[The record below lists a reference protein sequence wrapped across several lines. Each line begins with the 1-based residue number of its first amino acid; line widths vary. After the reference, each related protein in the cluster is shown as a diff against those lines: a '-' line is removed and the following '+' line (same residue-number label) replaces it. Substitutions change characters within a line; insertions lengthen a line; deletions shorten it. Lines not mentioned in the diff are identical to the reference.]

1 MDCCLCWKENA
12 TLRGLV
18 LFVILPLWF
27 DRLTNPPNLS
37 GQSVTSRMLFLTLS
51 GKSMKSR
58 MLFSLHVSGINSL
71 YQYERHLTMSFFKVG
86 DPSCAG
92 FPIYLY
98 LLRCTKACWADYGNL
113 VTSGWNIKVKL
124 PCFTS
129 VKFVNNKNP
138 NIDYPWNFHLP
149 EDESLLSSWPTAFRV
164 CLPSW
169 SLQNLFWPSGHAC
182 RLDFLTLEWKNR
194 LWV

>member
-1 MDCCLCWKENA
+1 MDCYLCWIENT
-12 TLRGLV
+12 TLHGLV

-27 DRLTNPPNLS
+27 DRVHWHL
-37 GQSVTSRMLFLTLS
+37 VVLFLLLRHMYVGSKTEEVI
-51 GKSMKSR
+51 SR
-58 MLFSLHVSGINSL
+58 MLFSLPVSGINSL
-71 YQYERHLTMSFFKVG
+71 YQHERHLTMSFFKVG

-129 VKFVNNKNP
+129 VTFVNIKSP
-138 NIDYPWNFHLP
+138 NIDYPRNFHLP
-149 EDESLLSSWPTAFRV
+149 DEESLLSSWPTAFRV

-169 SLQNLFWPSGHAC
+169 SLQNLVWPSGHAC

>member
-37 GQSVTSRMLFLTLS
+37 GQSVTSIMLFLTFS
-51 GKSMKSR
+51 CKSMKSR
-58 MLFSLHVSGINSL
+58 MLFSLPVSGINSL
-71 YQYERHLTMSFFKVG
+71 CQHERHLTMSFLKLGNPVVQVS
-86 DPSCAG
+86 PYICTSCDVQRPAG
-92 FPIYLY
+92 QTMVTWFPLDEISRSNYLV
-98 LLRCTKACWADYGNL
+98 LLLWRLSTSKARTLN
-113 VTSGWNIKVKL
+113 
-124 PCFTS
+124 
-129 VKFVNNKNP
+129 
-138 NIDYPWNFHLP
+138 YPRNFHLP
-149 EDESLLSSWPTAFRV
+149 EEESLLSSWPTAFRV

-169 SLQNLFWPSGHAC
+169 SLQNLVWPSGHAC